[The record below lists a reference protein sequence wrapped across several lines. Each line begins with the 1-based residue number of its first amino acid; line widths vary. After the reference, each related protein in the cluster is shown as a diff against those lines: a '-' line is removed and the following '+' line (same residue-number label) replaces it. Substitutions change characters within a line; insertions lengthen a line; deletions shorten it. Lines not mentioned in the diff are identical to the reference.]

1 MKIHQI
7 QEFKIFDRRNKQLI
21 IVCFRRSEN
30 GFLLEKRMQD
40 GKLIESERIEEEFA
54 NIVLEQAL
62 VSLPKSDIEIVKLS
76 TGAKFNYPIKHI

>member
-7 QEFKIFDRRNKQLI
+7 QEFKIFDRRNKQLV

-40 GKLIESERIEEEFA
+40 EKLIESERIEEEFA

-62 VSLPKSDIEIVKLS
+62 VSLPKSDIEITKLS
-76 TGAKFNYPIKHI
+76 AGTKFNYPIKHI